1 MSDKS
6 PPKASKRIP
15 KSLQAPVP
23 LFDRL
28 IDENPST
35 NTEKTPLRHYSR
47 DELKDSIQREVEMLL
62 NTRPGYLRLQELDE
76 PDEMVA
82 GTTLFYGAH
91 YFGDYD
97 VTSSGGRRSIAKDLA
112 QTIERFEPRL
122 QEVAVD
128 ISKFDKI
135 TSRLFV
141 QINGTLVSGNIREQW
156 AFPVQISD
164 VQINTNEHLAS

>member
-1 MSDKS
+1 MSQKS
-6 PPKASKRIP
+6 SPKIP

-28 IDENPST
+28 IDENPSSDE
-35 NTEKTPLRHYSR
+35 EKTPLRHYTR
-47 DELKDSIQREVEMLL
+47 DALKASIQREVEMLL

-97 VTSSGGRRSIAKDLA
+97 VTASKGRRYIARDLA
-112 QTIERFEPRL
+112 QTIARFEPRL
-122 QEVAVD
+122 QEVTVVIA
-128 ISKFDKI
+128 KFDKI

-141 QINGTLVSGNIREQW
+141 EINGILASGNIREQW

-164 VQINTNEHLAS
+164 VQINTNETLAS